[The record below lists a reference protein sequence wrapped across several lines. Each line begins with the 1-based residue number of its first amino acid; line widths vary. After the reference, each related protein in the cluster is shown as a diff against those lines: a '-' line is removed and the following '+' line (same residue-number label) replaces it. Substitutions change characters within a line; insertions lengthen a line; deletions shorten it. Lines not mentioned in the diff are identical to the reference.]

1 MWKRSCSC
9 PGRSPISILGAGAL
23 VAGLI
28 FIGMLVLGLADV
40 WVKGDLEWVREEERR
55 ALKARPG
62 AETSSASG
70 AAA

>member
-1 MWKRSCSC
+1 MLLPWALADLA
-9 PGRSPISILGAGAL
+9 LGTGAL

-40 WVKGDLEWVREEERR
+40 WVKGDLEWVRREERQ
-55 ALKARPG
+55 ALKARRRQ
-62 AETSSASG
+62 SAS